1 MVTPE
6 LNLPKKPAKKDDPYE
21 WKLQTYAHLFWAL
34 PRSHDEAKWNR
45 DIVVIENTQANALL
59 MPDTGSAARAF
70 SASIPALT
78 NTKAIK
84 KGEEIV
90 LKWPKPKTAA
100 KAKAKP
106 ATWIEAAQK
115 AAKKQKQA

>member
-6 LNLPKKPAKKDDPYE
+6 LHLPKKPAKKDDPYE
-21 WKLQTYAHLFWAL
+21 WKLQTYARLFWAI
-34 PRSHDEAKWNR
+34 PRSHDEAKWNS
-45 DIVVIENTQANALL
+45 DIVHIENTPANALL
-59 MPDTGSAARAF
+59 MPDKGSAARAF
-70 SASIPALT
+70 SVSIPALT

-100 KAKAKP
+100 KQKAKP
-106 ATWIEAAQK
+106 ATWIQAVQK
-115 AAKKQKQA
+115 AAKRQKKA